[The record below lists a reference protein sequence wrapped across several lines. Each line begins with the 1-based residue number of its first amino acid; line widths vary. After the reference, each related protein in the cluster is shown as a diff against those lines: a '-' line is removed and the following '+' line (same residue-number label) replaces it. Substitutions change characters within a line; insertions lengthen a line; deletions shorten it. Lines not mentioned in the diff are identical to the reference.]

1 MDYIDSRIED
11 ALAEILD
18 VSSYTVDML
27 GLTIEN
33 NIGNDD
39 FFYGYYVEFPK
50 KSDIDENL
58 LANMETAD
66 IDKIPWGKTEYYT
79 ESQFSNTSV
88 DPFGYQAEWEYEKYL
103 QAHTPSKEN
112 IINQLNKIKD
122 IIFKDCDE
130 TIQKSLILCSFSMV
144 ESYIK
149 HLVWESLPDNLK
161 DIKSIIKKIEN
172 TQDRITLYKRHTN
185 KTLKYIPYFQN
196 VRHYLAHNIIKPTIS
211 NTQLELL
218 DKDNNYCYY
227 DIVQIIEDLKVFIEN
242 PIE

>member
-1 MDYIDSRIED
+1 MYYRDSKMEE

-18 VSSYTVDML
+18 ISLDTVDML
-27 GLTIEN
+27 NLTIEN
-33 NIGNDD
+33 DIGHDD
-39 FFYGYYVEFPK
+39 FFYGYYVEFPQK
-50 KSDIDENL
+50 TNIGEDILSNIKPSDV
-58 LANMETAD
+58 
-66 IDKIPWGKTEYYT
+66 DKIPWGETKYYS
-79 ESQFSNTSV
+79 ESQFSNTSI

-122 IIFKDCDE
+122 IIFNECDE
-130 TIQKSLILCSFSMV
+130 TIKKSLILCSFSMV

-149 HLVWESLPDNLK
+149 HLVWESVPDNLK
-161 DIKSIIKKIEN
+161 ENKSIVRKIEN
-172 TQDRITLYKRHTN
+172 TRDRITLYKKHTN

-196 VRHYLAHNIIKPTIS
+196 VRHYLAHNIIKPTIT

-227 DIVQIIEDLKVFIEN
+227 NIVQIIENLKDFIEN